1 MDMYRTNCRPAI
13 GPAADNRLC
22 LLRSMHVGAYHGED
36 ASSVCVVDVVGVEE
50 VGIVWELAALWHL

>member
-1 MDMYRTNCRPAI
+1 
-13 GPAADNRLC
+13 
-22 LLRSMHVGAYHGED
+22 MHVGAYHGGD